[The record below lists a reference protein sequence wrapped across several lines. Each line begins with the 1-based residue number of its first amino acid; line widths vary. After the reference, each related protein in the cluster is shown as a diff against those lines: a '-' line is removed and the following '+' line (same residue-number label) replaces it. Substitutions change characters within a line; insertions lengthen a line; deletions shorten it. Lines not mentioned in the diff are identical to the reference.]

1 MIRRALLPGY
11 VVGAGGCVDGAAV
24 AGFGGGKKKKTKGES
39 SLMIKVSFIRCIKTR
54 SKFRSH
60 PISVL

>member
-24 AGFGGGKKKKTKGES
+24 AGFGGRKEKKNKRLEQ
-39 SLMIKVSFIRCIKTR
+39 FDD
-54 SKFRSH
+54 
-60 PISVL
+60 